1 MAAGWQLNAAAPPV
15 QSTGSETSKCE
26 PHLRFFTQGGAGSGG
41 AGDLAQY
48 WEYCHLVPA
57 KGLRTA
63 YDSLLD
69 GRCAPLPHML

>member
-1 MAAGWQLNAAAPPV
+1 MAP
-15 QSTGSETSKCE
+15 
-26 PHLRFFTQGGAGSGG
+26 
-41 AGDLAQY
+41 GDLAQY

-69 GRCAPLPHML
+69 GRCGQLQIYKVANVMVKFATDRTRGSCR